1 MEKNAIL
8 GRDSPQLTLSQR
20 MQGIPTFS
28 NWQHYK
34 TKTRY
39 QEFRPFTVSGHETL
53 SIGKGTLTAK
63 NTGKTAFDTLTVRLS
78 KFLSKGDT
86 LKLFAVSNHPA
97 ALLGGGPLNVDYEFV
112 EMHFHWGQV
121 KENNVGGGS
130 EHSIDGHK

>member
-1 MEKNAIL
+1 MAKEPSRPKI
-8 GRDSPQLTLSQR
+8 RVKQFSHIDSHIVKDL
-20 MQGIPTFS
+20 M
-28 NWQHYK
+28 
-34 TKTRY
+34 
-39 QEFRPFTVSGHETL
+39 
-53 SIGKGTLTAK
+53 
-63 NTGKTAFDTLTVRLS
+63 
-78 KFLSKGDT
+78 KGDT